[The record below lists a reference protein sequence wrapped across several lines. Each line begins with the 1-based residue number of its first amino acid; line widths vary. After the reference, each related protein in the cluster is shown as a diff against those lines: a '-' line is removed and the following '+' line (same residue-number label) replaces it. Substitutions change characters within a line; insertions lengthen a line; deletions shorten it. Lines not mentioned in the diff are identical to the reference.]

1 MKWKIKTLLIFII
14 FNANLALAQQ
24 TNEKL
29 SLDEC
34 LQMALKNNPSLLQ
47 SRLSV
52 EQAQLST
59 RQSYS
64 NLYPSIGV
72 SAGTSSSDNNLA
84 GSDWQSQW
92 NVQGSVDQRIY
103 RPGMYSGIQLAKVNE
118 KISVIFNEDLKSQ
131 IRLNVENLYFQIL
144 TSYALISVYEDNI
157 RSAAENLEKIKTMYQ
172 LGAKTESDVLK
183 AEVQKGDFEAMLLSE
198 LERLQNYKRSLNIA
212 MGRSPIIEFE
222 VELISADEIDIPD
235 LKAATAMVLEHNREY
250 LALKQNYRSQQ
261 IALKIAKEAY
271 LPSLSGYY
279 SHSQSGRWAD
289 SDPLV
294 SNQVGLRASLDLF
307 SGFYKNR
314 AVQKERLNLEKSQL
328 ELEARERELTA
339 QLTNLY
345 TSLQTY
351 NNLIQIDEKNVESS
365 KRDLELVTARY
376 AVGASTILDQMNAQA
391 SLLQSQ
397 SNLVK
402 VKYSRKIL
410 ESQIKQLLGQL

>member
-14 FNANLALAQQ
+14 LDVNLALAQQ

-34 LQMALKNNPSLLQ
+34 LQMALKNNPSLKQ
-47 SRLSV
+47 SGLSV

-59 RQSYS
+59 KQSYS

-72 SAGTSSSDNNLA
+72 SAGAATSDNNLP
-84 GSDWQSQW
+84 GSEWQSQW
-92 NVQGSVDQRIY
+92 NVQGSVNQSIY
-103 RPGMYSGIQLAKVNE
+103 SPGMYSGIRLAKANE
-118 KISVIFNEDLKSQ
+118 KISKISDEDLKFQ
-131 IRLNVENLYFQIL
+131 IRLSVENYYFQIL

-157 RSAAENLEKIKTMYQ
+157 RSAAENLEKIKMMYKV
-172 LGAKTESDVLK
+172 GAKTESDVLK
-183 AEVQKGDFEAMLLSE
+183 ADVQKGDFEARLLSE
-198 LERLQNYKRSLNIA
+198 LEWLQNYKRSLNTT
-212 MGRSPIIEFE
+212 MGRSPNIDFEIEN
-222 VELISADEIDIPD
+222 ISAEKVDIPD
-235 LKAATAMVLEHNREY
+235 LEAAKAALLENNREY
-250 LALKQNYRSQQ
+250 QALKQSFKSQE
-261 IALKIAKEAY
+261 ILLKIAKEAY

-279 SHSQSGRWAD
+279 SYSRSDQWANGAD
-289 SDPLV
+289 LA

-307 SGFYKNR
+307 NGFYKNQS
-314 AVQKERLNLEKSQL
+314 VQKEKLNLEKSQI
-328 ELEARERELTA
+328 ELEAKQRELTA

-351 NNLIQIDEKNVESS
+351 NNLITIDEKNVESS
-365 KRDLELVTARY
+365 RRDLELVTARY

-402 VKYSRKIL
+402 AKYSRKIV
-410 ESQIKQLLGQL
+410 EAQIKQLLGQM

>member
-1 MKWKIKTLLIFII
+1 MKWTIRIILIFVLM
-14 FNANLALAQQ
+14 NVNLAFAQEPK
-24 TNEKL
+24 EKL
-29 SLDEC
+29 SLDDC
-34 LQMALKNNPSLLQ
+34 ILMALKNNPSLQQ
-47 SRLSV
+47 SGLSV

-59 RQSYS
+59 KQSYS

-72 SAGTSSSDNNLA
+72 SAGTSTSDNNLP
-84 GSDWQSQW
+84 GSEWQSQW
-92 NVQGSVDQRIY
+92 SVQGSVDQSLY
-103 RPGMYSGIQLAKVNE
+103 RPGMYSAIQLSKVNE
-118 KISVIFNEDLKSQ
+118 KISQISNEDLKSQ
-131 IRLNVENLYFQIL
+131 IRLAVDNYYLQIL

-157 RSAAENLEKIKTMYQ
+157 RSASENLEKIKMMYQ

-198 LERLQNYKRSLNIA
+198 RERLQNYKRALNTT
-212 MGRSPIIEFE
+212 MGRSPNIDFE
-222 VELISADEIDIPD
+222 VEYIAAEDIDIPE
-235 LKAATAMVLEHNREY
+235 LEAARSLLLASNREY
-250 LALKQNYRSQQ
+250 QTLKQNLKFQQ
-261 IALKIAKEAY
+261 ISLKIAREAY

-279 SHSQSGRWAD
+279 SYSRSGRWTD
-289 SDPLV
+289 GSPLA
-294 SNQVGLRASLDLF
+294 SNQVGLQASLDLF
-307 SGFYKNR
+307 SGFNKNLT
-314 AVQKERLNLEKSQL
+314 VQKEKLNLEKSQI

-351 NNLIQIDEKNVESS
+351 TNLIKIDEKNVESS

-402 VKYSRKIL
+402 VKYSRKIV
-410 ESQIKQLLGQL
+410 ESQIKQLLAQL